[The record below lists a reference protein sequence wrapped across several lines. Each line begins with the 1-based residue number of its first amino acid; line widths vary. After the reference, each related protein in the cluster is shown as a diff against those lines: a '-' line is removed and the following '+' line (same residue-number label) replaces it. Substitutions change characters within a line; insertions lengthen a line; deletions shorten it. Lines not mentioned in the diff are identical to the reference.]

1 MDPSTAPTSGPR
13 PDPKRLKL
21 YTRLWRD
28 EQHAAALYRYLATL
42 SDADRRTV
50 FLELAEVEEQHAA
63 HWGRLLERAGV
74 TPTLGRTPVRTRMLH
89 DSARRFGIDRVLPA
103 IIKAEAA
110 DSGRYRDIPEAPAH
124 MADEETGHGQ
134 TLAAMAGDTAGAGLA
149 VYEGRHR
156 RTSGGSLRAGV
167 FGVNDGLVSNLALI
181 MGVAGG
187 TGDAGTVVLAGVAG
201 LVAGAGS
208 MAAGEWI
215 SVRSQRELF
224 ENEIAVER
232 MELEQF
238 PDEERRELELIY
250 RAKGVPAEQAAE
262 LAEHLMRDPEA
273 ALDTMAREELGLA
286 PEDLGSPWT
295 AAGSSFV
302 AFSLGAAVPLLPFLL
317 LTAGSALV
325 ISGVLSGLAL
335 AAVGGGISV
344 FTGRSGW
351 WSALRMVLVGGSA
364 AAVTYGVGAAVGV
377 SVG

>member
-1 MDPSTAPTSGPR
+1 MEPSPAADAAR
-13 PDPKRLKL
+13 PDRKRVEL
-21 YTRLWRD
+21 YLRLWRD
-28 EQHAAALYRYLATL
+28 EQHAAALYRELAAL
-42 SDADRRTV
+42 SEGDRRTV
-50 FLELAEVEEQHAA
+50 FGELAEVEEQHAA
-63 HWGRLLERAGV
+63 HWGRLLEAAGR
-74 TPTLGRTPVRTRMLH
+74 TPTLGRRPLRTRMLYI
-89 DSARRFGIDRVLPA
+89 SARRFGVDRVLPT

-110 DSGRYRDIPEAPAH
+110 DSGRYRDIPEAPAQ

-134 TLAAMAGDTAGAGLA
+134 TLAAMAGDSAGAGLA

-187 TGDAGTVVLAGVAG
+187 TSDASTVVLAGVAG

-215 SVRSQRELF
+215 SVQSQRELF

-232 MELEQF
+232 MELGEF
-238 PDEERRELELIY
+238 PEEERHELELIY
-250 RAKGVPAEQAAE
+250 RAKGVPPEQAAE
-262 LAEHLMRDPEA
+262 LAAHLMRDPEA

-286 PEDLGSPWT
+286 PEDLGSPWI
-295 AAGSSFV
+295 AATSSFV
-302 AFSLGAAVPLLPFLL
+302 AFALGAAVPLLPFLL
-317 LTAGSALV
+317 LAAERALPASAVLSALALG
-325 ISGVLSGLAL
+325 GVGA
-335 AAVGGGISV
+335 GISL

-351 WSALRMVLVGGSA
+351 WSALRMVLVGGFA

>member
-1 MDPSTAPTSGPR
+1 MDSSPPADAPR
-13 PDPKRLKL
+13 PDRKRLDL
-21 YTRLWRD
+21 YLRLWRD
-28 EQHAAALYRYLATL
+28 EQHAAALYRELATL
-42 SDADRRTV
+42 SDGDRRAV

-63 HWGRLLERAGV
+63 HWGRLLEAAGE
-74 TPTLGRTPVRTRMLH
+74 TPTLGRRPLRTRMLH
-89 DSARRFGIDRVLPA
+89 ISARRFGVDRVLPT

-187 TGDAGTVVLAGVAG
+187 TSDASTVVLAGVAG

-215 SVRSQRELF
+215 SVQSQRELF

-232 MELEQF
+232 MELSEF
-238 PDEERRELELIY
+238 PEEERRELELIY
-250 RAKGVPAEQAAE
+250 RAKGVPQEQAAE

-295 AAGSSFV
+295 AASSSFV
-302 AFSLGAAVPLLPFLL
+302 AFAMGAAVPLLPFLL
-317 LTAGSALV
+317 LAPERALV
-325 ISGVLSGLAL
+325 VSAVLSAVAL
-335 AAVGGGISV
+335 GGVGAGISL

-351 WSALRMVLVGGSA
+351 WSALRMVLVGGFA